1 MKDNDTAQGS
11 FAIVEERRED
21 PLALTPRQSK
31 TLSKLFGNSMWRPG
45 AKVNSTHELS
55 NEFRS
60 TLLLNFQASST
71 LVP

>member
-1 MKDNDTAQGS
+1 MKENESAQGS

-21 PLALTPRQSK
+21 PLVLTRGQSK

-45 AKVNSTHELS
+45 AKINSSLERS
-55 NEFRS
+55 NEFKS